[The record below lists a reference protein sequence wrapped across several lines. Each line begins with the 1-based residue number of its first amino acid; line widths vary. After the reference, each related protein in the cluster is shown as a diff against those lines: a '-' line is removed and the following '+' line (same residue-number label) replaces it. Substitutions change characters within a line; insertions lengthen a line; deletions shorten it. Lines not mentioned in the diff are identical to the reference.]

1 MEKSLRHKLTV
12 ASVWILRILIG
23 TVFVVSGTA
32 KMIDPYGFIYKM
44 EQYLAVW
51 GWNIPDSL
59 ILVASVGIS
68 SVEFMAGLT
77 LATGSYKRASVWILT
92 AMMAGML
99 PLSIYIAVAD
109 PVDDCGC
116 FGDFLI
122 ISNGLTCLKNVII
135 TAALIWLL
143 IYNRKVRGLYW
154 PYLQWLQVAIG
165 GIYIAIVGILG
176 YHDQPLI
183 DFRSYKVGMPLLADA
198 SEDADVKFVYERDG
212 ERCEFSADELPD
224 SSWTYVDRV
233 DPVSDERSLVLYDV
247 DDDTDATDDVAS
259 EISTGDVMVLLVPDV
274 QKAGVANTYI
284 INELNSYMQSRG
296 GALLALIG
304 SDRDDT
310 LEWMDMAMAD
320 YPVYLTEATAVK
332 EIARGSMA
340 VVYLRDGI
348 ILWKHTLWAIGADMF
363 DEYLPSGGLDMRM
376 TIHGPRRF
384 WNLTAAA
391 TVALVILWIIS
402 RSAVGLRRRFWQKNK
417 KKNVNL
423 QQIGEAEN
431 SSSEMKTDK
440 DFTNLDNK
448 ELQ

>member
-1 MEKSLRHKLTV
+1 M
-12 ASVWILRILIG
+12 ASVWVLRILTG
-23 TVFVVSGTA
+23 ATFVVSGTA
-32 KMIDPYGFIYKM
+32 KMIDPYGFIYKI

-51 GWNIPDSL
+51 GWDIPDSL
-59 ILVASVGIS
+59 ILVVSVGIS
-68 SVEFMAGLT
+68 IVEFMAGLT

-92 AMMAGML
+92 ALMAGML
-99 PLSIYIAVAD
+99 PLSIYIAIAD

-122 ISNGLTCLKNVII
+122 ISNGLTCLKNLII
-135 TAALIWLL
+135 TAILLWLI
-143 IYNRKVRGLYW
+143 IHNRKARGLYW

-165 GIYIAIVGILG
+165 GVYIAIVGILG

-183 DFRSYKVGMPLLADA
+183 DFRPYKVGTPLLADTG
-198 SEDADVKFVYERDG
+198 ADYEVKFVYERGG
-212 ERCEFSADELPD
+212 ERREFTADELPD

-233 DPVSDERSLVLYDV
+233 DPVSDDRSLVLYDV
-247 DDDTDATDDVAS
+247 DDDSDATDDVAAD
-259 EISTGDVMVLLVPDV
+259 ISTGDVMVLLVPDV
-274 QKAGVANTYI
+274 RKAGVADTYI

-296 GALLALIG
+296 GSLLTLIG

-310 LEWMDMAMAD
+310 MEWMDTAMAD

-348 ILWKHTLWAIGADMF
+348 IRWKHTLWAIGSDMF
-363 DEYLPSGGLDMRM
+363 DDYLPSDWLDMRM

-384 WNLTAAA
+384 WNLTAVAA
-391 TVALVILWIIS
+391 AALVMLWVIS
-402 RSAVGLRRRFWQKNK
+402 RSAVGLRRRLWQKNK

-423 QQIGEAEN
+423 QQIGEPE
-431 SSSEMKTDK
+431 SFPSETKINK
-440 DFTNLDNK
+440 NFTNLDNK
-448 ELQ
+448 DLQ